1 MNFNYY
7 YIETI
12 QISPVLYF
20 NQVLEP
26 RQTCDEIQEASS
38 KLLQLGKKSKE
49 LTGNINNIANK
60 TMEKIREIDPQKVK
74 VTSETKELCSEILV
88 MVKEAQ
94 KYMEDVHSFAWHGK
108 HSEKQEFVLQAI
120 SQENPTLE
128 PLNDY
133 IELLLPCLDKI
144 EVSYESFCK
153 ASETTE
159 TTLRQLMAELKEK
172 GDAEE
177 TKETASDVVTG
188 VGAGGAALGAAA
200 LIAGLFTGGIGTFFV
215 VCAAAAAMSAG
226 VAGYA
231 LVLGTGF
238 RNKKRAFRQLAKQ
251 TRIIQDSAKSM
262 QFIVST
268 INKSLKE
275 IGTDVKNIRH
285 YKTQYTTILVNA
297 LKKLFNSMSLL
308 GATSFECCKILV
320 SLQVNL
326 KGHVSQLS
334 VAETR
339 PRAH

>member
-1 MNFNYY
+1 M
-7 YIETI
+7 
-12 QISPVLYF
+12 
-20 NQVLEP
+20 LEP
-26 RQTCDEIQEASS
+26 HQTCDEIQEASN
-38 KLLQLGKKSKE
+38 KLRQLGKQSEE
-49 LTGNINNIANK
+49 LTGNINNIANE

-74 VTSETKELCSEILV
+74 VTSETMKLCSEILV

-108 HSEKQEFVLQAI
+108 HSEKQEFVLQSI

-200 LIAGLFTGGIGTFFV
+200 LITGLFTGGIGTV
-215 VCAAAAAMSAG
+215 ILGAAAAAMSAG
-226 VAGYA
+226 VARYA
-231 LVLGTGF
+231 YVLGTGF
-238 RNKKRAFRQLAKQ
+238 KNKKRAFRQLATQ
-251 TRIIQDSAKSM
+251 TRVIRDSARSM
-262 QFIVST
+262 QLVVST

-285 YKTQYTTILVNA
+285 YKYAIILVDA
-297 LKKLFNSMSLL
+297 LWQLFNSMAVLVDI
-308 GATSFECCKILV
+308 SFTCCKTLV
-320 SLQVNL
+320 SLEGNL
-326 KGHVSQLS
+326 KAHVRQLT

-339 PRAH
+339 SHVHQLDTRRKTAIYMRALSII